1 MRYLILSM
9 LMASAIKTADAQ
21 ELSPRA
27 YWPAPKGTKVAVL
40 GYSYSFG
47 DVLTDP
53 SLPITGMD
61 SRIHVG
67 LAAYLQTLN
76 VFGRTANFLIE
87 IPYIIGNSKGA
98 LFGGPKSRDISGI
111 ADIGITLSANLFG
124 APSMNPEEFQELR
137 RNPHPI
143 LGASLKVLVPTGV
156 YETDKLINV
165 GANRWAVKTEL
176 GYMIPLENKWLLEI
190 EAGAWFFTDND
201 EFLGVTMEQYPV
213 FAGELHLVRRFKPGF
228 WAALDLNFFAGGRS
242 TVGGKLSADL
252 QRNSRIGGTIVYPVR
267 RSPCIK
273 GWLQYGHGYRVRWRF
288 YVLFVELSITLVVIL
303 MSGLLFSSS

>member
-1 MRYLILSM
+1 MRYLLLTITL
-9 LMASAIKTADAQ
+9 IITVRVVEAQ

-27 YWPAPKGTKVAVL
+27 YWPAPKGTMVAVL

-53 SLPITGMD
+53 SLPITGLD
-61 SRIHVG
+61 SRIHAG
-67 LAAYLQTLN
+67 LAAYMQTLN

-87 IPYIIGNSKGA
+87 IPYIIGNSKGV
-98 LFGGPKSRDISGI
+98 LFGEPKCRDISGI
-111 ADIGITLSANLFG
+111 ADIGITLSANLIG
-124 APSMNPEEFQELR
+124 APSMNPEQFQELR

-143 LGASLKVLVPTGV
+143 LGASLKLLVPTGA
-156 YETDKLINV
+156 YETDKMINV
-165 GANRWAVKTEL
+165 GANRWSVKTEL

-201 EFLGVTMEQYPV
+201 EFLGVTREQEPV
-213 FAGELHLVRRFKPGF
+213 FAFELHLVRRFKPGF

-252 QRNSRIGGTIVYPVR
+252 QRNSRIGGTIVYPFAGRHALKAGFSMGMVTE
-267 RSPCIK
+267 SGGDFK
-273 GWLQYGHGYRVRWRF
+273 SFL
-288 YVLFVELSITLVVIL
+288 LSYQ
-303 MSGLLFSSS
+303 LLWN

>member
-1 MRYLILSM
+1 MKYLFLTL
-9 LMASAIKTADAQ
+9 LMTITANTVKAQ

-27 YWPAPKGTKVAVL
+27 YWPTPKGTMVAVL

-53 SLPITGMD
+53 SLPITGLD
-61 SRIHVG
+61 SRIHAG

-98 LFGGPKSRDISGI
+98 LAGEPRSRDISGI
-111 ADIGITLSANLFG
+111 ADIGITLSANLIG
-124 APSMNPEEFQELR
+124 APSMTPEEFQELR

-165 GANRWAVKTEL
+165 GTNRWSVKTEL

-190 EAGAWFFTDND
+190 EAGAWFFIDND
-201 EFLGVTMEQYPV
+201 EFLGVTREQKPV
-213 FAGELHLVRRFKPGF
+213 FAVELHLVRRFTPGF
-228 WAALDLNFFAGGRS
+228 WTALDLNYFAGGRS
-242 TVGGKLSADL
+242 TVDGKLSADL
-252 QRNSRIGGTIVYPVR
+252 QRNSRIGGTIVYPFAGR
-267 RSPCIK
+267 HALKAGFSMGIATESGGDFK
-273 GWLQYGHGYRVRWRF
+273 SLMLAYQ
-288 YVLFVELSITLVVIL
+288 VLF
-303 MSGLLFSSS
+303 M

>member
-1 MRYLILSM
+1 MRYLLLTITL
-9 LMASAIKTADAQ
+9 IITVRVVEAQ

-27 YWPAPKGTKVAVL
+27 YWPAPKGTMVAVL

-53 SLPITGMD
+53 SLPITGLD
-61 SRIHVG
+61 SRIHAG
-67 LAAYLQTLN
+67 LAAYMQTLN

-87 IPYIIGNSKGA
+87 IPYIIGNSKGV
-98 LFGGPKSRDISGI
+98 LFGEPKCRDISGI
-111 ADIGITLSANLFG
+111 ADIGITLSANLIG
-124 APSMNPEEFQELR
+124 APSMNPEQFQELR
-137 RNPHPI
+137 ANPHPI
-143 LGASLKVLVPTGV
+143 LGASVKVLIPTGF

-165 GANRWAVKTEL
+165 GANRWAVKPEL
-176 GYMIPLENKWLLEI
+176 GYMIPLENRWLLEL
-190 EAGAWFFTDND
+190 ELGVWLFADND

-252 QRNSRIGGTIVYPVR
+252 QRNSRIGGTIIYPFAGRHALKAGFSMGMVTE
-267 RSPCIK
+267 SGGDFK
-273 GWLQYGHGYRVRWRF
+273 SFL
-288 YVLFVELSITLVVIL
+288 LSYQ
-303 MSGLLFSSS
+303 LLWN

>member
-1 MRYLILSM
+1 MKYLILTLLLVS
-9 LMASAIKTADAQ
+9 TVRTVGAQ

-27 YWPAPKGTKVAVL
+27 YWPTPKGTKVAVA

-53 SLPITGMD
+53 SLPIAGLD

-67 LAAYLQTLN
+67 LIAYLQTLSLC
-76 VFGRTANFLIE
+76 GRTANILVE
-87 IPYIIGNSKGA
+87 LPYIWGKTKGT
-98 LFGGPKSRDISGI
+98 FEGEPRSRDFSGI

-124 APSMNPEEFQELR
+124 APSMNPEQFRELR

-143 LGASLKVLVPTGV
+143 LGASVKVLIPTGF

-165 GANRWAVKTEL
+165 GANRWAIKTEL

-190 EAGAWFFTDND
+190 EGGVWFFTDND
-201 EFLGVTMEQYPV
+201 EFLGMTRKQDPV

-228 WAALDLNFFAGGRS
+228 WAALDVNFFSGGRS
-242 TVGGKLSADL
+242 TVGGKPSADL
-252 QRNSRIGGTIVYPVR
+252 QQNSRIGGTIVYPFAGR
-267 RSPCIK
+267 HALKAGFSMGIATESGGDFK
-273 GWLQYGHGYRVRWRF
+273 SLLLTYQI
-288 YVLFVELSITLVVIL
+288 LF
-303 MSGLLFSSS
+303 M